1 MELPVPKGARSKEVS
16 GEADGV
22 TLSQCLAD
30 GRVPVPDRMSFPKW
44 QQWRKAEGRRPTK
57 RKDGVGLSTAQEVAL
72 WRATM
77 EELYGKDEAEAVDD
91 SDDDDDEDDGG
102 SSELRRVVAGPPA
115 MPAALV
121 PVGAARSVGSGPPSS
136 AGTGPA
142 EVEQLLRELF
152 GIYDPVK
159 EDLSEYLER
168 ITRLVLALKTSQ

>member
-1 MELPVPKGARSKEVS
+1 MELPAPKGAGSKEVS

-77 EELYGKDEAEAVDD
+77 EELYGEDTAEAVDD
-91 SDDDDDEDDGG
+91 SDDDEDDGG

-115 MPAALV
+115 MPAAL
-121 PVGAARSVGSGPPSS
+121 AQARS
-136 AGTGPA
+136 
-142 EVEQLLRELF
+142 F
-152 GIYDPVK
+152 YDEIPMEALPKTEHGVK
-159 EDLSEYLER
+159 R
-168 ITRLVLALKTSQ
+168 PIF

>member
-1 MELPVPKGARSKEVS
+1 MLRCGTSVRVVEVRSYGAFLYLKEPDLRKCL

-57 RKDGVGLSTAQEVAL
+57 RKDGVGLSTGQEVAL

-77 EELYGKDEAEAVDD
+77 EELYGKDEAEAADD
-91 SDDDDDEDDGG
+91 SDDDDDADDGG

-121 PVGAARSVGSGPPSS
+121 SCWRREVGG
-136 AGTGPA
+136 
-142 EVEQLLRELF
+142 
-152 GIYDPVK
+152 
-159 EDLSEYLER
+159 
-168 ITRLVLALKTSQ
+168 